1 MRKNRFDA
9 QANTAFLSSQGSI
22 ESSFA
27 GKMNDVAG
35 GTGVFKKSCKP
46 PGAFG
51 FDRLWTAGFMPLGT
65 RPAFSDKLRLQPRDQ
80 LGIFTTCSD
89 DHAELF
95 RQHQC
100 LIHFAVIDAEEIL
113 VREKNFE
120 RRSAVSHNFA
130 KLRFRF
136 FAEFRDRHVKRVIAS
151 TC

>member
-9 QANTAFLSSQGSI
+9 QAYAAFLGSEGSF

-27 GKMNDVAG
+27 GQVNDVPG
-35 GTGVFKKSCKP
+35 CTGIFKKSCKP

-51 FDRLWTAGFMPLGT
+51 FNRL
-65 RPAFSDKLRLQPRDQ
+65 RPAGLVPLRPGLTFGNKLRLKPRDKLRVLTVR
-80 LGIFTTCSD
+80 SD
-89 DHAELF
+89 NHAKLLRE
-95 RQHQC
+95 RQC
-100 LIHFAVIDAEEIL
+100 LIHFTVIDAKEIF

-136 FAEFRDRHVKRVIAS
+136 FAEF
-151 TC
+151 